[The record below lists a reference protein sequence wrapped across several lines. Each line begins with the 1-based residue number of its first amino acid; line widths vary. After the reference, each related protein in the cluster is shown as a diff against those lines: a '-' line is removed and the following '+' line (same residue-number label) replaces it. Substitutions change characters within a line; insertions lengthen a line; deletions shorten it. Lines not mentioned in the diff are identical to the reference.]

1 VRTLVIA
8 LLILGAIYL
17 VLVAALILSG
27 RRVAARE
34 LATLLPNLILLFKDL
49 ARDPNVPH
57 RAKVVLALAAVWLVS
72 PIDLLPEFLPV
83 LGPLDDAVV
92 AALALRYLVRRAGQ
106 DVVHDH
112 WRGERA
118 TLDMILHA
126 ARIPVTY
133 VTPRSLAQ
141 ASSSSQASPSGTGP
155 RSMRTSMR

>member
-49 ARDPNVPH
+49 AGDPRVPR

-92 AALALRYLVRRAGQ
+92 AALALRYLVRRAGSE
-106 DVVHDH
+106 VVRDH

-118 TLDMILHA
+118 TLDAILRA
-126 ARIPVTY
+126 ARIPVT
-133 VTPRSLAQ
+133 P
-141 ASSSSQASPSGTGP
+141 
-155 RSMRTSMR
+155 

>member
-1 VRTLVIA
+1 MRTLVIA

-27 RRVAARE
+27 RKVAARE
-34 LATLLPNLILLFKDL
+34 LATLLPNLILLFMDL
-49 ARDPNVPH
+49 ARDPNVPR

-92 AALALRYLVRRAGQ
+92 AALALRYLVRRAGAE
-106 DVVHDH
+106 VVRDH

-118 TLDMILHA
+118 TLDVILHA
-126 ARIPVTY
+126 ARIPVT
-133 VTPRSLAQ
+133 
-141 ASSSSQASPSGTGP
+141 
-155 RSMRTSMR
+155 